1 MSKLDRF
8 MREKDVIE
16 VTSLSHSTLWRAMK
30 QGRFPKPIAIS
41 PGRVGWRES
50 AIAAWQA
57 NPEMWKAPDAT
68 EAA

>member
-8 MREKDVIE
+8 MRERDVIA
-16 VTSLSHSTLWRAMK
+16 VTSLSHATLWRAMK
-30 QGRFPKPIAIS
+30 SGRFPRPVSIS

-50 AIAAWQA
+50 AIVAWQQ
-57 NPEMWKAPDAT
+57 NPAEWKPT

>member
-16 VTSLSHSTLWRAMK
+16 VTSLSHSTIWRAMK
-30 QGRFPKPIAIS
+30 DGRFPRPILIS

-50 AIAAWQA
+50 AIITWQN
-57 NPEMWKAPDAT
+57 NPAGWRAT